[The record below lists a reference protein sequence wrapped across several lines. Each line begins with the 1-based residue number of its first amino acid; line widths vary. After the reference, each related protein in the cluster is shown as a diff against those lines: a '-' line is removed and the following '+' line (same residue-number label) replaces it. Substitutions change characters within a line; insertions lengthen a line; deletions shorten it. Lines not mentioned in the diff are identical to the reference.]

1 MEKRP
6 FDIEVALTRVAEA
19 IREFPPAA
27 LFALAAAGH
36 DTLFEVLVACILS
49 IRTRDEVML
58 PTAQQLFALARTPE
72 AMARL
77 TPASIDTAISLCTYH
92 EAKAAQIHAIAH
104 RILAEM
110 PEGLPC
116 DREVLLSF
124 SGVGPKCAGLALG
137 IACGQPHLGV
147 DIHVHR
153 VVNRWGYV
161 RARTPEATLAA
172 LEKELPRRHW
182 IELNR
187 LVMPFGKH
195 ICTGERPRCSTCPLL
210 DLCPQIGVDAHR

>member
-1 MEKRP
+1 LEKRP